1 MDQIK
6 MQADKQIKTN
16 KDVGYTIKWWKLTKI
31 TTATATTTKV
41 GCSA

>member
-16 KDVGYTIKWWKLTKI
+16 KDVGYTIKCHSEWH
-31 TTATATTTKV
+31 
-41 GCSA
+41 GMGEN